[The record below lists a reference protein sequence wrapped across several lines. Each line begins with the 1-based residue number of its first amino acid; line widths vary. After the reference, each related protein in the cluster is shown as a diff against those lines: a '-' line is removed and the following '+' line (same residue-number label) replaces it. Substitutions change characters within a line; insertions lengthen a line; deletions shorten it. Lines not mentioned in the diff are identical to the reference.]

1 MIVRIFWGSKIIKKM
16 NGGGNFRNFLVER
29 NILVRNFS
37 DFINKKPQSV
47 NILYI
52 NITKEDSPSFLREN
66 DSVDYENTE
75 KYIKVKK

>member
-1 MIVRIFWGSKIIKKM
+1 M
-16 NGGGNFRNFLVER
+16 GGIFRNFFAFW

-37 DFINKKPQSV
+37 DFINENPQSV

-52 NITKEDSPSFLREN
+52 NITQEDSLSFLREN

-75 KYIKVKK
+75 KIYKGKSDLKVKK

>member
-1 MIVRIFWGSKIIKKM
+1 M

-29 NILVRNFS
+29 NILVRNFA
-37 DFINKKPQSV
+37 DFINENPQSV

-66 DSVDYENTE
+66 DSVDNENTE
-75 KYIKVKK
+75 KTYKGKKVKG